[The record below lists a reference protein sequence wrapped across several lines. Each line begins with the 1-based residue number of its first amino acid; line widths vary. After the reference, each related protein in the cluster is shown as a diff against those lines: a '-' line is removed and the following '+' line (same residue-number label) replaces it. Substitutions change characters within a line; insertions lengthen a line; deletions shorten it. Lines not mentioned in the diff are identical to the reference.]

1 MSEGNDPTSPEIQQR
16 LRRFTEQLG
25 LFFNDINVLS
35 QSLVHTS
42 YINDHPNQP
51 LRSNERLE
59 FLGDAILDFVI
70 AKHLYTSFLEMSE
83 GNLTVAR
90 VALVREETLA
100 RVARGLS
107 LGELICLG
115 QGEAITGGRDRN
127 SNLAGALE
135 ALIGAVLVDIGIEIA
150 ETFVL
155 EILDEDIKNISIIG
169 LPKDPKSKLQEVVQ
183 ADYRATPSYRV
194 IDEYGPGHAKHFVV
208 EAYINDTV
216 LGQGNGFRKSD
227 AERNSAIDALEKLD
241 KG

>member
-1 MSEGNDPTSPEIQQR
+1 MPEGNDPNSTEMQQR
-16 LRRFTEQLG
+16 LRIFSGSVG
-25 LFFNDINVLS
+25 LCFNDIHLLS

-100 RVARGLS
+100 RIARELR
-107 LGELICLG
+107 LGEFMCLG
-115 QGEAITGGRDRN
+115 QGEEITGGRNRD

-135 ALIGAVLVDIGIEIA
+135 ALIGVVLLDIGVETA
-150 ETFVL
+150 ERFVL
-155 EILDEDIKNISIIG
+155 EILDEDIKNISMIG

-216 LGQGNGFRKSD
+216 LGQGNGPRKSD
-227 AERNSAIDALEKLD
+227 AERNSAIDALERLD